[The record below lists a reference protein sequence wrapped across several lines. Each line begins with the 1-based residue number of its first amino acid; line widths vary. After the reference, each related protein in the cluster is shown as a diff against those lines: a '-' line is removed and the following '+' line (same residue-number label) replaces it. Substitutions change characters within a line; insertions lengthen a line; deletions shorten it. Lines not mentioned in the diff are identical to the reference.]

1 MNAADAEAHHHTNLS
16 ASYHLAML
24 VLSLYA
30 IAALAAEAAMRLDPQ
45 IRAVLSYADYA
56 VCALFAFDFF
66 VSLWRAPHRL
76 RYLSTWGWLDLL
88 SSVPVLSVARWGRV
102 ARVARVF
109 RVLRG
114 IKATKEISSVLLQ
127 QRARNTFLAV
137 SLLALLLVVTCSI
150 AVLHFEI
157 VPESNIHTAADAV
170 WWSFATITTVGYGDR
185 YPVTP
190 EGRIVAVVLMCAG
203 VGLFGTFSG
212 FVAAWFLGPSAS
224 AESEIAKLRT
234 EIAAIREMLERNGVP
249 ENVAAVPTDRA

>member
-1 MNAADAEAHHHTNLS
+1 MSTDGAIAQALPQSARDAEGHHHTNLS

-45 IRAVLSYADYA
+45 IRTVLSYADYA
-56 VCALFAFDFF
+56 VCALFACDFLL
-66 VSLWRAPHRL
+66 SLWRAPRRL

-114 IKATKEISSVLLQ
+114 IKATKEISAVLLQ

-150 AVLHFEI
+150 AILHFETM
-157 VPESNIHTAADAV
+157 PEANIHGGGCSV
-170 WWSFATITTVGYGDR
+170 VVVCNHHHRWLR
-185 YPVTP
+185 RPVP
-190 EGRIVAVVLMCAG
+190 CK
-203 VGLFGTFSG
+203 SG
-212 FVAAWFLGPSAS
+212 GSHRGGHSDV
-224 AESEIAKLRT
+224 RRRR
-234 EIAAIREMLERNGVP
+234 AIRNILWLCSCVVSG
-249 ENVAAVPTDRA
+249 TDESYCRR